1 MSLSFFIF
9 TRFIKS
15 NRNSRFLN
23 LISTISIL
31 GISLGVATLII
42 ALSIIS
48 GFEKTLTNKIIEL
61 DSHIKIFSISHKIQ
75 VEFDEVNTKLK
86 NLTNDAEYISP
97 YLSSIVIISRKGRSD
112 GITLKGI
119 ENPFYIEKIKSNII
133 EGEFIPEK
141 KYQII
146 IGKSFA
152 RKMFLKVGDKVSL
165 ISLDNYSTDNQ
176 FPNIELFTI
185 SAVYESGIT
194 NYDDIIAFT
203 DLKSAQEFLSNNR
216 NLINGIDIKLKNLN
230 NVFQITSEIRDK
242 LKYPL
247 YAQNIFEMHR
257 NIFTWIDLQ
266 KKPIPIALSLII
278 IVAVFNIISTL
289 FLMVIERTSSI
300 GILKALGLKR
310 RQIIS
315 LFLLQGLQIT
325 LYGILLGNL
334 LAILLMIIQQEFNVI
349 KVPSS
354 IYLVTNVPFDFSIYI
369 FALVSI
375 STILIAII
383 SSLIPSWVSGKINP
397 IKAIKFQ

>member
-1 MSLSFFIF
+1 M
-9 TRFIKS
+9 
-15 NRNSRFLN
+15 
-23 LISTISIL
+23 
-31 GISLGVATLII
+31 
-42 ALSIIS
+42 S

-61 DSHIKIFSISHKIQ
+61 DSHIKIFSVSHKIQ
-75 VEFDEVNTKLK
+75 IEFDEINTKLK

-97 YLSSIVIISRKGRSD
+97 YLSSIVIINRKGRSD

-119 ENPFYIEKIKSNII
+119 ENPLYIEKIKSNII

-165 ISLDNYSTDNQ
+165 ISFDNYSTDNQ

-185 SAVYESGIT
+185 SAIYESGIT